1 MATFDPMDAGDTL
14 HLPRPNGAT
23 KAGHCSLCAATEV
36 EGGARCMLCL
46 RKISP
51 CLFTLAPERPESSG
65 LFWPQFTLAA
75 IFLATTLAACWLS
88 LINLSLDYALGVLAV
103 GMPAVVRTA
112 VLMGIGRRSGRQLST
127 RETMAAFVASVAA
140 LVVPML
146 AIVWLFSWGA
156 TMSIR
161 GGVFWESHHVLLAAA
176 LVGSLWAIAPAFRR

>member
-1 MATFDPMDAGDTL
+1 MATVNPADAAGTL
-14 HLPRPNGAT
+14 PEARPSGQSRSARC
-23 KAGHCSLCAATEV
+23 GLCAAEEV
-36 EGGARCMLCL
+36 AGGARCMLCL

-51 CLFTLAPERPESSG
+51 CAFTLAPERPESSG

-88 LINLSLDYALGVLAV
+88 LIDLSLDYALGVLAV

-127 RETMAAFVASVAA
+127 RETALAFVASVAA

-146 AIVWLFSWGA
+146 TVLWLFQWAA
-156 TMSIR
+156 TVGMR
-161 GGVFWESHHVLLAAA
+161 GGVFWDRQHVLAAA
-176 LVGSLWAIAPAFRR
+176 ACVGALWAIVPAFRR